1 MSGLLL
7 LDYLTGETLL
17 GLNLSANMKYKIF
30 LIVYSSVHYERVNI
44 FLILVSPIKKKGKII

>member
-17 GLNLSANMKYKIF
+17 GLNLSANMKYKILF
-30 LIVYSSVHYERVNI
+30 IVYSSVHYERVNI

>member
-30 LIVYSSVHYERVNI
+30 LIVYSSVH
-44 FLILVSPIKKKGKII
+44 